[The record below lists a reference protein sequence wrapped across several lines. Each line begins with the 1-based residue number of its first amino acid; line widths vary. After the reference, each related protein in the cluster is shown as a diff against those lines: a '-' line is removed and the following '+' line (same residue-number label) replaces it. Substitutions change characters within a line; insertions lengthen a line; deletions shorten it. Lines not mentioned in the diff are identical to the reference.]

1 MIKSDKVALDVP
13 LAIASVE
20 KDFTKPPVYLN
31 KKKKKKTVFVS
42 ARKKKKRKP
51 ESDIVKYSRL
61 LAKKKITERNA
72 IDAFLADKGI
82 EVSSS
87 QLNVYELIT
96 NNKYANGNLLVND
109 NLANNPIYF
118 YFRVSNAEIQTLS
131 NDYLFLR
138 SFFYNE
144 LLEDYTA
151 DSDLAKV
158 LDSVEIK
165 SVHFASNPF
174 VCKGDIKRGYYQ
186 DFEPDFAAIG
196 VEELKETEQE
206 AILNF
211 DGPEKSSFKYN
222 NLTFEAT
229 GDIKSCIIVSQEKK
243 DGVKEYFDKMKIIHG
258 GAKLVLDAKVV
269 RSNESVKYIDCKVK
283 PDKFCPAFL
292 ISPVP
297 VNAAVLFK
305 CSYDYNTLFNYLAD
319 ITNGKDKVLK
329 IDNIMYWDTLQQ
341 SCDLLGLLA
350 LTGVLTN
357 PNIVKNYK
365 AIYENYVELKSVLN
379 EWKINQ
385 LALQRLLFDF
395 YNAFNNFINYDKL
408 VSLLDRTN
416 RYLEARADLMADET
430 AKEVNDFFNN
440 ASVFCTMIHNQ
451 LTKEKIKKLPEA
463 IQKVLFSIKTGKTY
477 EDLIP
482 HIRQIGLAIYECS
495 EMNEKTDEVAF
506 PFIVSPGGFLGAI
519 KDNRIKDP
527 LVGVLTD
534 LQNEKK
540 NAEENKAKALS
551 NAITLIDKIPK
562 YVQDMF
568 RRLVESTF
576 KDKGVPLIKVNADYV
591 ISQLMDWY
599 NNDINARTALNKEAA
614 DNISRNVPPNA
625 VVVTNKDAI
634 NKVLGFVNQLQVL
647 KTQEEEKLAK
657 LKAEKNQNEMV
668 YNQLMSNLATNIVFN
683 EDMLKNDTKGKEI
696 YVPQYE
702 AMDIG
707 ESLYA

>member
-1 MIKSDKVALDVP
+1 MIKSDKASLDVP

-20 KDFTKPPVYLN
+20 KDFTKPPVYL

-82 EVSSS
+82 EVSSA

-118 YFRVSNAEIQTLS
+118 YFRVSNAEVQTLS

-144 LLEDYTA
+144 LLDDYTA

-258 GAKLVLDAKVV
+258 GAKLVLDARVV

-329 IDNIMYWDTLQQ
+329 LDNIMYWDTLQQ
-341 SCDLLGLLA
+341 SCDLLGLLS
-350 LTGVLTN
+350 LTGVLEN

-408 VSLLDRTN
+408 LSLLERTN

-482 HIRQIGLAIYECS
+482 HIRQIGVAIYECS

-540 NAEENKAKALS
+540 TAEENKAKALS

-599 NNDINARTALNKEAA
+599 NNDVNARTALNKEAA
-614 DNISRNVPPNA
+614 DNISRGVPSNS

-634 NKVLGFVNQLQVL
+634 NKVLGFVTQLQVL

-707 ESLYA
+707 EGLYA